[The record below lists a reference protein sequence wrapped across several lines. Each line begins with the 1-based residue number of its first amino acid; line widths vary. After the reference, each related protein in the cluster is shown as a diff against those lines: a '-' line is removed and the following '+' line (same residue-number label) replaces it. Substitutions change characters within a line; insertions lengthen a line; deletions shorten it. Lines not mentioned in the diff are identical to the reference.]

1 ADTGCTASTHTAQ
14 IASNRAARV
23 EINELQ
29 RLVVWCIAAC
39 VTGEKGMP
47 VMAAWWPAKDEH
59 GMKLHMIG

>member
-1 ADTGCTASTHTAQ
+1 M
-14 IASNRAARV
+14 

-59 GMKLHMIG
+59 GMKLHMMG